1 MNSFIRGHAGT
12 HRVRMLARMLS
23 ILAVLAVVAFPGQA
37 HATSLALTPSIH
49 GVVKDSTGAALPN
62 VQVIVSVLGRVART
76 DAEGRFA
83 FVGLPAGTYHLRS
96 LLIGHAPGHADV
108 VVPTSGADVNV
119 TITMVETPMRLSSVQ
134 VTATPIAS
142 DPRDVAQSTTEL
154 SGQALSRQL
163 GATIAQTLS
172 AEPGISMRFNG
183 PAATAPIIRGMQ
195 GERILVLQDGNRTA
209 DLSSA
214 APDHGVSMDPL
225 TAERI
230 EVVRGPASLLYGNAA
245 LGGVVNVIS
254 NDIPSSIPT
263 RVDGYFA
270 GQSESAT
277 PGVAAAA
284 GVNVPMGQHL
294 SLVFRGGGRTGDD
307 LRQGGGDKLANTF
320 YKNYYGNA
328 GLGFGGDNANGGAV
342 FREYHFNYGLP
353 SAEGERSRIEGHRH
367 EVVARS
373 DFTFGAPFVNSL
385 RASATGQWYQHSEID
400 EATGNVNTSFDLKT
414 QSLDLLARTRAGK
427 VSGAFGASG
436 IFKQYAATGDE
447 ALTPAANSTGA
458 GVFVYEDLPLG
469 ATSTDPEARV
479 PHLQV
484 GARYDLYQI
493 DSKTGAEKFG
503 PGRSLNFNSASGSIG
518 ITVPVG
524 GGLSLGASAARS
536 FRAPTVEELFSNAF
550 HAAAGTFDVGNPNL
564 KAETNQGVDGV
575 LRLETPRVNGQV
587 AAFYNSINNYITPNI
602 VSDTLIDGEDGSPT
616 TVPLNRFSQAD
627 ATLRGVEG
635 KVEVQVAPHVVVGGM
650 GDMTRGRLKNGEP
663 LPFMPAARI
672 GGLARWDNGR
682 LSADGEFRHAFAQD
696 LVPSSVTEGDP
707 SAIATDSYNLLNLS
721 VGLNLPVAARLNT
734 LTLRV
739 DNLLDEKYADA
750 TSRLKSFAFNPGR
763 NFSLIYKVLF

>member
-1 MNSFIRGHAGT
+1 MNSPIHE
-12 HRVRMLARMLS
+12 HRVAPRVQLLARTFS
-23 ILAVLAVVAFPGQA
+23 IFALLATFAVPAQA
-37 HATSLALTPSIH
+37 HAVRASLTPTVL
-49 GVVKDSTGAALPN
+49 GVVKDSTGRLLPN
-62 VQVIVSVLGRVART
+62 VQVIVTVLGRVART
-76 DAEGRFA
+76 DGEGRFTFA
-83 FVGLPAGTYHLRS
+83 GLPAGTYHLRS

-119 TITMVETPMRLSSVQ
+119 AITMVQTPMRLSSVQ
-134 VTATPIAS
+134 ISATPIAS

-183 PAATAPIIRGMQ
+183 PAATAPIIRGLQ

-230 EVVRGPASLLYGNAA
+230 EVVRGPASLLYGNSA

-254 NDIPSSIPT
+254 NDIPSSIPNH
-263 RVDGYFA
+263 VDGFFA
-270 GQSESAT
+270 GQTESAT
-277 PGVAAAA
+277 PGAAAAA

-294 SLVFRGGGRTGDD
+294 SLVLRGGARHGDD
-307 LRQGGGDKLANTF
+307 LRQGGGEELANTF
-320 YKNYYGNA
+320 YRNYYGNA
-328 GLGFGGDNANGGAV
+328 GLGFGGNNANGGAV

-367 EVVARS
+367 ELAARS
-373 DFTFGAPFVNSL
+373 DFTFSNPLVTSL

-400 EATGNVNTSFDLKT
+400 EETNTVNTSFALRT
-414 QSLDLLARTRAGK
+414 QTLDLLARTRAGQ
-427 VSGAFGASG
+427 VTGAFGASG
-436 IFKQYAATGDE
+436 ILKQYAATGDE
-447 ALTPAANSTGA
+447 ALTPAANSNGTG
-458 GVFVYEDLPLG
+458 FFLYEDVPLG
-469 ATSTDPEARV
+469 DAGTNAEAHV
-479 PHLQV
+479 AHFQV

-493 DSKTGAEKFG
+493 DSKSGAAKFG
-503 PGRSLNFNSASGSIG
+503 APRSLTFNSASGSIG

-524 GGLSLGASAARS
+524 GGFSLGASAARS

-575 LRLETPRVNGQV
+575 LRLEMPKVNGQLS
-587 AAFYNSINNYITPNI
+587 AFYNSINDYITPNI
-602 VSDTLIDGEDGSPT
+602 VRDTMIVGDDGATSS
-616 TVPLNRFSQAD
+616 VPLNRFSQAD

-635 KVEVQVAPHVVVGGM
+635 KVEVQVAPHMVVGGM
-650 GDMTRGRLKNGEP
+650 GDMTRGRLNSGEP
-663 LPFMPAARI
+663 LPYMPAARL
-672 GGLARWDNGR
+672 GALARWDNGR
-682 LSADGEFRHAFAQD
+682 ISTDGEFRHAFAQNQ
-696 LVPSSVTEGDP
+696 VPASVSEGDP
-707 SAIATDSYNLLNLS
+707 SAIATQSYNLVNVS
-721 VGLNLPVAARLNT
+721 IGLNLPLADRLNT

-763 NFSLIYKVLF
+763 NFSLVYRVVF

>member
-1 MNSFIRGHAGT
+1 MNSSTREHVEARRVRLFARMCFAFTAIAMIASPGPAHAMPSAPTPAIRGT
-12 HRVRMLARMLS
+12 
-23 ILAVLAVVAFPGQA
+23 
-37 HATSLALTPSIH
+37 
-49 GVVKDSTGAALPN
+49 VKDSSGAPLAN
-62 VQVIVSVLGRVART
+62 VQVIVTVLGRVSRT
-76 DAEGRFA
+76 DAGGRFS
-83 FVGLPAGTYHLRS
+83 FVGLPAGTYHLRA

-108 VVPTSGADVNV
+108 IIPASGSDVNV
-119 TITMVETPMRLSSVQ
+119 TMTMMETPLRLSSVQ

-154 SGQALSRQL
+154 SGQALTRQL

-172 AEPGISMRFNG
+172 AEPGMSVRFNG
-183 PAATAPIIRGMQ
+183 PAATAPIIRGLQ
-195 GERILVLQDGNRTA
+195 GDRILVLQDGDRTA

-214 APDHGVSMDPL
+214 APDHGVSIDPL

-263 RVDGYFA
+263 RVDGYVA

-294 SLVFRGGGRTGDD
+294 SLVLRGGGRTAND
-307 LRQGGGDKLANTF
+307 LRQGGGDKLANTS

-328 GLGFGGDNANGGAV
+328 GLGFGSDNANGGAV

-353 SAEGERSRIEGHRH
+353 SAAGERSRIEGHRH

-385 RASATGQWYQHSEID
+385 RASATGQWYQHSEVD
-400 EATGNVNTSFDLKT
+400 EETGNVNTSFDLKT
-414 QSLDLLARTRAGK
+414 QTMDLLARTRAGK
-427 VSGAFGASG
+427 VGGAFGASG
-436 IFKQYAATGDE
+436 IVKEYAATGDE
-447 ALTPAANSTGA
+447 ALTPAANSNGA

-469 ATSTDPEARV
+469 DISTDPDARV
-479 PHLQV
+479 AHLQV
-484 GARYDLYQI
+484 GARYDLYHI
-493 DSKTGAEKFG
+493 DSKAGVAKFG
-503 PGRSLNFNSASGSIG
+503 PARSLNFNSASGSIG

-524 GGLSLGASAARS
+524 AGFSLGASAARS

-550 HAAAGTFDVGNPNL
+550 HTAARTFDVGNPNL

-575 LRLETPRVNGQV
+575 LRLERPKVNGQV

-602 VSDTLIDGEDGSPT
+602 VSDTTIDGDDGSPT

-650 GDMTRGRLKNGEP
+650 GDMTRGRLKSGEP
-663 LPFMPAARI
+663 LPYMPAARL
-672 GGLARWDNGR
+672 GGLARWDNGL
-682 LSADGEFRHAFAQD
+682 LSMDGEFRHAFAQD
-696 LVPSSVTEGDP
+696 RVPASVTEGDP
-707 SAIATDSYNLLNLS
+707 SAIATESYNLLNVS
-721 VGLNLPVAARLNT
+721 MGLNLPVADRLNT

-739 DNLLDEKYADA
+739 DNLFDEKYVDA

-763 NFSLIYKVLF
+763 NFSLVYKVLF

>member
-1 MNSFIRGHAGT
+1 M
-12 HRVRMLARMLS
+12 
-23 ILAVLAVVAFPGQA
+23 
-37 HATSLALTPSIH
+37 
-49 GVVKDSTGAALPN
+49 
-62 VQVIVSVLGRVART
+62 
-76 DAEGRFA
+76 
-83 FVGLPAGTYHLRS
+83 
-96 LLIGHAPGHADV
+96 
-108 VVPTSGADVNV
+108 
-119 TITMVETPMRLSSVQ
+119 
-134 VTATPIAS
+134 
-142 DPRDVAQSTTEL
+142 
-154 SGQALSRQL
+154 
-163 GATIAQTLS
+163 
-172 AEPGISMRFNG
+172 SMRFNG
-183 PAATAPIIRGMQ
+183 PAATAPIIRGLQ
-195 GERILVLQDGNRTA
+195 GERILVLQDGDRTA

-263 RVDGYFA
+263 RVDGYVA
-270 GQSESAT
+270 AQSESAT

-294 SLVFRGGGRTGDD
+294 SLVLRGGGRTGDD
-307 LRQGGGDKLANTF
+307 LRQGGGDELPNTF
-320 YKNYYGNA
+320 SKNYYGNV
-328 GLGFGGDNANGGAV
+328 GLGFGGDVANGGAV

-353 SAEGERSRIEGHRH
+353 SAEGERARIEGHRH
-367 EVVARS
+367 QVVARS

-400 EATGNVNTSFDLKT
+400 GETGNVNTSFDLKT
-414 QSLDLLARTRAGK
+414 QTMDLLARTRAGK

-447 ALTPAANSTGA
+447 ALTPAANSNGA
-458 GVFVYEDLPLG
+458 GIFVYEDLPLG
-469 ATSTDPEARV
+469 APGTDPEARV

-484 GARYDLYQI
+484 GARYDLYHI
-493 DSKTGAEKFG
+493 DAKAGAAKFG
-503 PGRSLNFNSASGSIG
+503 PARSLNFNSASGSIG
-518 ITVPVG
+518 ITVPIG
-524 GGLSLGASAARS
+524 AGLSLGASAARS

-575 LRLETPRVNGQV
+575 LRLEMPKVNGQV

-602 VSDTLIDGEDGSPT
+602 VSDTLVDGEDGSPT

-635 KVEVQVAPHVVVGGM
+635 KLEVQVAPHVVVGGM
-650 GDMTRGRLKNGEP
+650 GDMTRGSLKSGEP
-663 LPFMPAARI
+663 LPFMPAARL
-672 GGLARWDNGR
+672 GGLARWDNGL

-696 LVPSSVTEGDP
+696 RVPASVTDGDP

-721 VGLNLPVAARLNT
+721 VGLNLPSAGRQNT

-739 DNLLDEKYADA
+739 DNLFDEKYADA

-763 NFSLIYKVLF
+763 NFSLVYKVLF

>member
-1 MNSFIRGHAGT
+1 
-12 HRVRMLARMLS
+12 
-23 ILAVLAVVAFPGQA
+23 
-37 HATSLALTPSIH
+37 
-49 GVVKDSTGAALPN
+49 
-62 VQVIVSVLGRVART
+62 
-76 DAEGRFA
+76 
-83 FVGLPAGTYHLRS
+83 
-96 LLIGHAPGHADV
+96 
-108 VVPTSGADVNV
+108 
-119 TITMVETPMRLSSVQ
+119 
-134 VTATPIAS
+134 
-142 DPRDVAQSTTEL
+142 
-154 SGQALSRQL
+154 
-163 GATIAQTLS
+163 
-172 AEPGISMRFNG
+172 
-183 PAATAPIIRGMQ
+183 
-195 GERILVLQDGNRTA
+195 
-209 DLSSA
+209 
-214 APDHGVSMDPL
+214 
-225 TAERI
+225 
-230 EVVRGPASLLYGNAA
+230 

-263 RVDGYFA
+263 HVDGYFA

-294 SLVFRGGGRTGDD
+294 SLVLRGGGRHADE

-320 YKNYYGNA
+320 YQNYYGNA

-353 SAEGERSRIEGHRH
+353 SASGERARIEGHRH

-385 RASATGQWYQHSEID
+385 RTSATGQWYQHSEIN
-400 EATGNVNTSFDLKT
+400 EETGNVNTSFDLKT
-414 QSLDLLARTRAGK
+414 QTMDLLARTRAGN

-436 IFKQYAATGDE
+436 IFKQYAATGAE
-447 ALTPAANSTGA
+447 ALTPAANSNGA
-458 GVFVYEDLPLG
+458 GLFVYEDLPLG
-469 ATSTDPEARV
+469 ATSADADARV

-484 GARYDLYQI
+484 GARYDLYHI
-493 DSKTGAEKFG
+493 DSKAGVAKFG
-503 PGRSLNFNSASGSIG
+503 PARSLNFNSASGSIG
-518 ITVPVG
+518 ITVPIG
-524 GGLSLGASAARS
+524 SGLSLGASAARS

-550 HAAAGTFDVGNPNL
+550 HAAAGTFDVGNPAL

-575 LRLETPRVNGQV
+575 LRLEIPKVNGQV

-602 VSDTLIDGEDGSPT
+602 VSDTALVADDGSTT

-635 KVEVQVAPHVVVGGM
+635 KIEVQVAPHVVVGGM
-650 GDMTRGRLKNGEP
+650 GDMTRGSLKTGEA
-663 LPFMPAARI
+663 LPFMPAARL
-672 GGLARWDNGR
+672 GGLARWDNGL

-696 LVPSSVTEGDP
+696 RVPASVTEGDP
-707 SAIATDSYNLLNLS
+707 SAIATTSYNLMNVS
-721 VGLNLPVAARLNT
+721 VGLNLPSAGRLNT

-763 NFSLIYKVLF
+763 NFSLVYKVLF